1 MTISSDQRKMLKMT
15 ILIRIFILAVFLVLF
30 FWGTS
35 GSLKFWQAWVFSGVL
50 LASGVIGLAYLYHKE
65 PDLLLRRM
73 RVKEKRANQRKII
86 YWSYPFFL
94 GVMIIPGLDYRF
106 GWSHLPIWLILCGD
120 LMYLLGYG
128 LFMWVVITNRYAG
141 RTIEVEEEQK
151 VIQTGPYAWVRHPM
165 YVSSI
170 LVLGLTPLALGS
182 IPAVILSLWIVPF
195 IILRILDE
203 EKALRQDLPGYIEYC
218 QKVRYRLLPGIW

>member
-1 MTISSDQRKMLKMT
+1 MSISSEQRKMLKLT
-15 ILIRIFILAVFLVLF
+15 ILIRICILAVFLIVL

-35 GSLKFWQAWVFSGVL
+35 GSWRFWQAWVFSGTFL
-50 LASGVIGLAYLYHKE
+50 LSGVIGLAYLYRNE

-73 RVKEKRANQRKII
+73 RVKEKRSNQRKII

-94 GVMIIPGLDYRF
+94 GVLIIPGLDFRF
-106 GWSHLPIWLILCGD
+106 GWSHLPVWLVLCGD
-120 LMYLLGYG
+120 LLYLLGYG

-141 RTIEVEEEQK
+141 RTVEVEEEQK

-170 LVLGLTPLALGS
+170 LSLGLAPLALGS
-182 IPAVILSLWIVPF
+182 IPAVMLGLLIVPF

-203 EKALRQDLPGYIEYC
+203 ENALRADLPGYAAYC
-218 QKVRYRLLPGIW
+218 EKVRYRLLPGIW